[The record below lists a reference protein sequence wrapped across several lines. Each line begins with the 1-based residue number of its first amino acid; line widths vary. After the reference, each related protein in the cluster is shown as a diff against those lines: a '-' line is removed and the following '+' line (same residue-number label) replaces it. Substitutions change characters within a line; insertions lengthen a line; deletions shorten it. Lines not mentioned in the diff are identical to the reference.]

1 MLSGPPFC
9 TTGLGT
15 IGVCLCKFPVR
26 MGYSAMC

>member
-1 MLSGPPFC
+1 MLSGLPFC
-9 TTGLGT
+9 ATEVGA